1 MVQEATVSKVLLEG
15 STAVGVEYLVGGDS
29 AAPQQVVATKE
40 VILSAGVYA
49 TPKILIVRPHATW
62 QNITAFFLVEL
73 ATHDVVGVQLSGIGP
88 AETLE
93 EFGIPMRADLPVGED
108 AHVRLWL
115 ASQII

>member
-49 TPKILIVRPHATW
+49 TPKILMVRPHATW
-62 QNITAFFLVEL
+62 GSSGESVMSCSYKSLT
-73 ATHDVVGVQLSGIGP
+73 TWVVCS
-88 AETLE
+88 
-93 EFGIPMRADLPVGED
+93 
-108 AHVRLWL
+108 
-115 ASQII
+115 